1 MTRSQS
7 SVKRK
12 LLLLPLVPLLTFLCL
27 NIPTGMTPA
36 AKAGAP
42 MVALANGGPSPLV
55 ARSQLV
61 GDSNTQG
68 SLSMQVVLPQ
78 RNAAALQQ
86 YVRLLSTPSS
96 VLFHR
101 YLRPAAFNAL
111 YGPTAQD
118 IATVTHYLQTQGF
131 RVTSVAA
138 GRQVIDFA
146 GTVAQAQSAFGV
158 HIKQYRTK
166 SGRIFYTNDT
176 APRVPQAIRP
186 LIQSIGGLSDAVQ
199 RQAHVTRPRAASRAT
214 PHTSC
219 PLLHLLPC
227 R

>member
-1 MTRSQS
+1 MARSQS
-7 SVKRK
+7 SARRK

-27 NIPTGMTPA
+27 SIPTGMTPA
-36 AKAGAP
+36 AKAGAA
-42 MVALANGGPSPLV
+42 MVALANGGPSSLV

-61 GDSNTQG
+61 GASNTQD
-68 SLSMQVVLPQ
+68 SLSMQVLLPL
-78 RNAAALQQ
+78 RNQAALQQ

-111 YGPTAQD
+111 YGPTIQNV
-118 IATVTHYLQTQGF
+118 ATVTQYLQSKGF

-146 GTVAQAQSAFGV
+146 GTVAQAQVAFGV
-158 HIKQYRTK
+158 QIKQYRTK

-176 APRVPQAIRP
+176 APR
-186 LIQSIGGLSDAVQ
+186 
-199 RQAHVTRPRAASRAT
+199 
-214 PHTSC
+214 
-219 PLLHLLPC
+219 
-227 R
+227 